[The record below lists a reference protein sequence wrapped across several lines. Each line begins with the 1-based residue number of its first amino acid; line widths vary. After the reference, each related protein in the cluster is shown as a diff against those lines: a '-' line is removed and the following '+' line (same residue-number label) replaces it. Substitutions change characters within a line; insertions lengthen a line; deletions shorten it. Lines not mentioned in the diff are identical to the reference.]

1 MDQIWQSFAKRW
13 KLNKI
18 RRPRIPKVIK
28 KFAADDVERCK
39 INGISLLIF
48 INFYAALDTFMD
60 EVYGDLLITHRSV
73 YLTHFK
79 YIGKYKM
86 IVAYDHV
93 HAGSMYKEFEIELNG
108 NAMSKLLKLKGE
120 LTEIM
125 LASKQTEDSPFRQ
138 II

>member
-1 MDQIWQSFAKRW
+1 
-13 KLNKI
+13 
-18 RRPRIPKVIK
+18 
-28 KFAADDVERCK
+28 
-39 INGISLLIF
+39 
-48 INFYAALDTFMD
+48 
-60 EVYGDLLITHRSV
+60 
-73 YLTHFK
+73 
-79 YIGKYKM
+79 M